1 MDWEKVLLL
10 KLKNE
15 DYKSALSILK
25 NNILNSIDEKESS
38 ICLIYVYLYII
49 VESNISNH
57 YDFINP
63 LKLCFKKMY
72 RQFNLDSSF
81 LFYTAYMASRFG
93 EFYLG
98 IKEFEVMHM
107 FCKALEID
115 SNNLLYQW
123 GYDLYVK
130 NLTLAQRKK
139 YALYI
144 LQSEPCINELN
155 KQPLLGESI
164 LQHLHFEAFGMN

>member
-49 VESNISNH
+49 VESNISNN

-63 LKLCFKKMY
+63 LKLCFKK
-72 RQFNLDSSF
+72 
-81 LFYTAYMASRFG
+81 
-93 EFYLG
+93 
-98 IKEFEVMHM
+98 
-107 FCKALEID
+107 CID
-115 SNNLLYQW
+115 SL
-123 GYDLYVK
+123 
-130 NLTLAQRKK
+130 
-139 YALYI
+139 I
-144 LQSEPCINELN
+144 
-155 KQPLLGESI
+155 
-164 LQHLHFEAFGMN
+164 